1 MSIKQ
6 ALLIELE
13 REKDNTLRVIN
24 NLVENKFDYKPHV
37 KSMTLSQLA
46 NHIVELHNWIH
57 IALTSDSFDLHTDYK
72 PYTFTTVADLSTALE
87 NDYNKNKE
95 VIEQL
100 DEAEYMKTWTLKAG
114 DHVIAS
120 VPKAAA
126 LRFIVTNHLIHHRG
140 QLTVYMRLL
149 DIPVPGIYGPSADDK

>member
-37 KSMTLSQLA
+37 KSMTLGQLA

-72 PYTFTTVADLSTALE
+72 PYTNNGTSVVIYVSELWLVGSNEDHIKWCNTVGNEMDKIYSKHM
-87 NDYNKNKE
+87 NKTHGN
-95 VIEQL
+95 VYTHIYL
-100 DEAEYMKTWTLKAG
+100 NNNNG
-114 DHVIAS
+114 
-120 VPKAAA
+120 
-126 LRFIVTNHLIHHRG
+126 
-140 QLTVYMRLL
+140 TVSELAWYK
-149 DIPVPGIYGPSADDK
+149 PVGNVELYYKH

>member
-1 MSIKQ
+1 MSIQK
-6 ALLIELE
+6 ALLVELE

-24 NLVENKFDYKPHV
+24 NLVDNKFDYKPHP
-37 KSMTLSQLA
+37 KSMSLGQLA
-46 NHIVELHNWIH
+46 NHIVELHNWIEV
-57 IALTSDSFDLHTDYK
+57 ALTTEAFDLHTDYK
-72 PYTFTTVADLSTALE
+72 PYTYNTVADLSKALE
-87 NDYNKNKE
+87 ADYLKNKTA
-95 VIEQL
+95 IENL
-100 DEAEYMKTWTLKAG
+100 DEADYLKSWTLKAG

-149 DIPVPGIYGPSADDK
+149 DIPVPGVYGPSADDK